1 MILHR
6 QLVVW
11 EGLGFYFFY
20 FFGLLK
26 KQMEQ
31 EMATHFNI
39 LAWEITWWEE
49 PSGLQSTGLQSWTR
63 LSN

>member
-6 QLVVW
+6 QLVAW
-11 EGLGFYFFY
+11 EGLGSF

-31 EMATHFNI
+31 EMATYFNI
-39 LAWEITWWEE
+39 LAWEITWLEE
-49 PSGLQSTGLQSWTR
+49 PSGSQSMGSQR
-63 LSN
+63 LGHD